1 MIKFKIHIQKSLEEY
16 EAFVDE
22 EVSREYES
30 LAAGENSPEAEQ
42 DQDQETA
49 LGAGADEDAAEE

>member
-42 DQDQETA
+42 YQDQEPDLA
-49 LGAGADEDAAEE
+49 PGGDEDAVEE

>member
-16 EAFVDE
+16 ETFVDE

-30 LAAGENSPEAEQ
+30 LAAGENGGEAEQ
-42 DQDQETA
+42 DQDQELD
-49 LGAGADEDAAEE
+49 LGPGADEYLADE